1 LARALQDACDE
12 NPNLDPEYL
21 ARGVLAYAVG
31 DVQFTPA
38 QVKEINLNP
47 YSVYSASSF
56 GKCMLNKMGLAQIRN
71 MAKYIFSSKTRKLL
85 KSRQYRKAS
94 ALIIKLIRKYAPR
107 VVGKRASRWVTKKA
121 IKALARFGLP
131 GVDGGTVAWYA
142 AKCGWSELR

>member
-1 LARALQDACDE
+1 
-12 NPNLDPEYL
+12 
-21 ARGVLAYAVG
+21 
-31 DVQFTPA
+31 
-38 QVKEINLNP
+38 
-47 YSVYSASSF
+47 
-56 GKCMLNKMGLAQIRN
+56 MLNKMGLAQIRN

>member
-1 LARALQDACDE
+1 MARALQDACEE
-12 NPNLDPEYL
+12 NPNLDPEDL